1 MNDDWSLFI
10 VVTTMLLAM
19 IYLCT
24 YLQNIAVLRKD
35 WVNLKC
41 NPIYMLANS
50 FVVDDETAIDEFK
63 NCINKV

>member
-10 VVTTMLLAM
+10 VVSTMLLAM

-24 YLQNIAVLRKD
+24 YVQNMAVLKKD

-41 NPIYMLANS
+41 NPIYMLINS
-50 FVVDDETAIDEFK
+50 FSVDDDSAIDDFK

>member
-19 IYLCT
+19 IYLCI